1 MNVVI
6 APSSIDIG
14 IDCRGRQTGSRANPL
29 QGLLLYSPRPR
40 LRSSSTLRLNS
51 FSSPQPQA
59 KVKSFPAEAVKP
71 LAANSEGRYIVAGG
85 SSGDV
90 YLWEVVTGKL
100 SKKWHAH
107 FEAVTCLVFSEDDSL
122 LISRSEDGCVRVWSL
137 SRGRLL
143 RNIMFPS
150 IIDAIALDPGE
161 HVLYAGFQD
170 GKIYIAALNAE
181 SSPSNSYGLHI
192 IGSLSDHRSY
202 FVFCFCFSYLY

>member
-14 IDCRGRQTGSRANPL
+14 IDCRDRQTGSRATPL

-90 YLWEVVTGKL
+90 YLWELVMLGYLMMLEGCRQGICTERCFAEHTLRVTDIVMG
-100 SKKWHAH
+100 
-107 FEAVTCLVFSEDDSL
+107 
-122 LISRSEDGCVRVWSL
+122 
-137 SRGRLL
+137 
-143 RNIMFPS
+143 
-150 IIDAIALDPGE
+150 
-161 HVLYAGFQD
+161 
-170 GKIYIAALNAE
+170 
-181 SSPSNSYGLHI
+181 
-192 IGSLSDHRSY
+192 
-202 FVFCFCFSYLY
+202 

>member
-1 MNVVI
+1 MNEVTSALI
-6 APSSIDIG
+6 AGTDK
-14 IDCRGRQTGSRANPL
+14 
-29 QGLLLYSPRPR
+29 QGPEQ
-40 LRSSSTLRLNS
+40 LRYKACSSTPHGLAS
-51 FSSPQPQA
+51 PQA

-107 FEAVTCLVFSEDDSL
+107 YEAVICLVFSEDDSL
-122 LISRSEDGCVRVWSL
+122 LISRSEDGCVRVWSLFMHAPCRSNAIIVSASEDHTCKVWSL

-192 IGSLSDHRSY
+192 IGSISDHR
-202 FVFCFCFSYLY
+202 

>member
-1 MNVVI
+1 MTSALI
-6 APSSIDIG
+6 AGTDK
-14 IDCRGRQTGSRANPL
+14 
-29 QGLLLYSPRPR
+29 QGPEQPRYKAC
-40 LRSSSTLRLNS
+40 SSTPHGLAS
-51 FSSPQPQA
+51 A

-90 YLWEVVTGKL
+90 YLWELVMLGYLMMLEGCRQGICTERCFAEHTLRVT
-100 SKKWHAH
+100 
-107 FEAVTCLVFSEDDSL
+107 D
-122 LISRSEDGCVRVWSL
+122 IVWSL

-202 FVFCFCFSYLY
+202 FVCCFCFSYLY